1 LPASLTHLKCY
12 GSEQFSQL
20 KDLPELPNSLQ
31 YLDCCDN
38 RLTSLPEL
46 PESLKYLNCSDN
58 ILTTLPELPKLDVLY
73 CNNNLL
79 GTLPDVPESLKSLY
93 CFDNKYID
101 KNFKD
106 LEEESD
112 IDVIRQYQ
120 KNNTSFEYILK

>member
-1 LPASLTHLKCY
+1 
-12 GSEQFSQL
+12 
-20 KDLPELPNSLQ
+20 LPNSLQ

-38 RLTSLPEL
+38 SLRILPEL

-58 ILTTLPELPKLDVLY
+58 LLTALPELPELNVLF

-79 GTLPDVPESLKSLY
+79 RTLPDLPESLKSLY

-101 KNFKD
+101 KNLKE

-120 KNNTSFEYILK
+120 KSNTSFEYILK